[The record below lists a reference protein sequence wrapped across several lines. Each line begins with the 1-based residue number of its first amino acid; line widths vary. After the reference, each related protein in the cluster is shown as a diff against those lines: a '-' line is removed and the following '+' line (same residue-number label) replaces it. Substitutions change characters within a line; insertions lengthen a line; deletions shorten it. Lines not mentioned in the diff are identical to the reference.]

1 MVMMTRARRTR
12 TIKTHTGRPQIR
24 RWEGVMEGEG
34 AGMNQLLWRPRPG
47 AGKAARISEML
58 SVSFR

>member
-1 MVMMTRARRTR
+1 MNAQ
-12 TIKTHTGRPQIR
+12 TGRPQIR
-24 RWEGVMEGEG
+24 RWEGVTEGEG

-47 AGKAARISEML
+47 AGKAARMSEML